1 MSSSGSESSES
12 TDSAPEV
19 TGQARGGR
27 PRDATI
33 DARVLPVVRDMLVET
48 GWNDFSVRAVAA
60 RTGVGRA
67 TISRR
72 WGTKAELV
80 LTAVLRDRLEFYDI
94 ATEKPEGWIDAV
106 INQSRTL
113 FSDPGL
119 RAAIPGLLS
128 TFESDPAVGEALWQS
143 LAGSAASQYADAAEP
158 ADRENAAND
167 ALAMILIAAGTAFF
181 ASVLPGDVT
190 PEPVQKRI
198 DALLRMI
205 GERVVDNKVFT
216 ADD

>member
-1 MSSSGSESSES
+1 MVTPESSTSGADSSES
-12 TDSAPEV
+12 
-19 TGQARGGR
+19 GQARGGR
-27 PRDATI
+27 PRDASI
-33 DARVLPVVRDMLVET
+33 DDRVLPVVREMLVEV

-67 TISRR
+67 TIARR

-94 ATEKPEGWIDAV
+94 ATERPQGWIDGV

-113 FSDPGL
+113 FSEPSM

-158 ADRENAAND
+158 AARESAAND
-167 ALAMILIAAGTAFF
+167 ALALILITAGTAFF

-198 DALLRMI
+198 DTLLRLI
-205 GERVVDNKVFT
+205 GERVIADRVFT
-216 ADD
+216 ED